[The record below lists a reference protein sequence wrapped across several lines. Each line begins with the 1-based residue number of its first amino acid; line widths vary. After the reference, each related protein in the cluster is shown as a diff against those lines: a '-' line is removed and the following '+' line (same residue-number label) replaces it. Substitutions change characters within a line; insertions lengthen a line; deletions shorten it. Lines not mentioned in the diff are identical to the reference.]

1 MAVVKQVEIIAKT
14 DKAVKDVKKL
24 NKEVDDTSKKGKAAG
39 KGLKG
44 AFKGFGDAVTGAIP
58 MLGKLKTAMIS
69 TGVGALVVAF
79 GSLIVLFNRFC

>member
-24 NKEVDDTSKKGKAAG
+24 NKEVDDTGKKGKAVG

-44 AFKGFGDAVTGAIP
+44 AFAGFSSAVAGAIP
-58 MLGKLKTAMIS
+58 MLARLKVAMIS
-69 TGVGALVVAF
+69 TGVGAFVVAF
-79 GSLIVLFNRFC
+79 GSLVACP